1 MILGAGLYAEFYPQI
16 KANILILGNFGKMT
30 LPTVLGINHW
40 IVIIVLIALFIG
52 LFAWF
57 EKKKL

>member
-1 MILGAGLYAEFYPQI
+1 VLTC
-16 KANILILGNFGKMT
+16 GNFGKVT
-30 LPTVLGINHW
+30 LPAVLGINHW
-40 IVIIVLIALFIG
+40 IVIIVLIALFIA